1 MNIRGMMPDKFAAL
15 AGGGR
20 KKQPGG
26 RRSLREL
33 QARQDAIEAGKKV
46 FGVNRLLADPRFQV
60 PAFIITDIVLL
71 LLFRYCVNLFAQLR
85 DPASMDLSLANMGIV
100 RMVKL
105 IGLKSSLTVN
115 AVFLLIAAA
124 VNIIY
129 SIRLRISNEDSL
141 NKGQK
146 GTERWTTVTEI
157 TEQYQAIPEL
167 GERYPGAGGTMVA
180 HFLGNIYLDNSPTNT
195 LIIGMTRSGKG
206 QMYVIPTMD
215 ILSRAEKQ
223 SSMVVIDP
231 KLENYKMARKILQ
244 ERGYDVRLFNID
256 DPVHSMGFN
265 PLHLIIEAFKGG
277 RMPEA
282 EMLAN
287 TFSYSVFNASS
298 KSAGSSSNE
307 DFFLKTAC
315 GLSNALILALVDDC
329 LAEDR
334 RLNEARRQKYDK
346 ARLAFDTLPEEQ
358 KEKWG
363 ARFRAVASEYK
374 AAPSEGSKAD
384 RKKLTVSFGKD
395 LILDRRISKIPPE
408 FEFEEVHPH
417 EAGINMYSLV
427 NMFTVLSAEKP
438 YPDNPDIT
446 FLDLYFKLRPEGDR
460 AKMKYVAT
468 MVAGDRTKS
477 SIYATM
483 AADYQIFTFED
494 VAKMMSRSSMD
505 LNGIGFG
512 DKPQALFIGI
522 PDYDSSKNFLASVL
536 INQLY
541 FALAKGAT
549 RIKSGKCT
557 TPVKFILDEF
567 GNIPQI
573 ADFDHMV
580 TVCLGRNISFDIYIQ
595 SLSQV
600 TNLYGD
606 NAETITG
613 NCGNQIFILTND
625 NKTAEEFSKSLGNTT
640 RLDIQR
646 SGNKFA
652 DSKSFTES
660 TSEEALLTPNQLMGL
675 LPGECVINRTMKR
688 TDLKGKPVHPYPIF
702 NTKRLGTDLPY
713 SYQYLTEY
721 FPNAG
726 DMSLE
731 EANTEDLSDVSL
743 KAITFDP
750 FVGFARVNEAYKKAD
765 EEAAA
770 HEKDEEAEGTP
781 ESSGK
786 RRIKEVPQLLGL
798 LEGSEIDLA
807 DYGLDEDSPADELAE
822 RLDDMGLNAAIR
834 NMIVS
839 VLNQGDE

>member
-1 MNIRGMMPDKFAAL
+1 MNIRGMLPDRYAAIT
-15 AGGGR
+15 GER
-20 KKQPGG
+20 KKKTPA
-26 RRSLREL
+26 RSIREL
-33 QARQDAIEAGKKV
+33 QARQDAMEAGKKV
-46 FGVNRLLADPRFQV
+46 FGVNRLLADPKFQV
-60 PAFIITDIVLL
+60 PAFVITDAVLL
-71 LLFRYCVNLFAQLR
+71 LLFRYCINLFAQLR
-85 DPASMDLSLANMGIV
+85 DPASMDLSLANMSLF
-100 RMVKL
+100 RMVRL

-115 AVFLLIAAA
+115 AAFLLIAAA
-124 VNIIY
+124 VNVIY

-167 GERYPGAGGTMVA
+167 KEKYPGSGGTMVA
-180 HFLGNIYLDNSPTNT
+180 HFLGKIYLDNSPTNT

-206 QMYVIPTMD
+206 QMYVIPTLD

-231 KLENYKMARKILQ
+231 KLENYKMSRKILQ

-277 RMPEA
+277 RMSEA

-298 KSAGSSSNE
+298 KSDGGSSNE

-346 ARLAFDTLPEEQ
+346 ARMAFDALPEEQ
-358 KEKWG
+358 KEMWTD
-363 ARFRAVASEYK
+363 RFLAVASEYK
-374 AAPSEGSKAD
+374 GMPPEGSRAN
-384 RKKLTVSFGKD
+384 RKQLAVSFGKE
-395 LILDRRISKIPPE
+395 LILDKRVSKIPPT

-427 NMFTVLSAEKP
+427 NLFTVLSAEKP

-446 FLDLYFKLRPEGDR
+446 LLDLYFKLRPEGDR

-494 VAKMMSRSSMD
+494 VAKMMSKSSMD

-541 FALAKGAT
+541 FTLAKSAT
-549 RIKSGKCT
+549 RIKSGKCII
-557 TPVKFILDEF
+557 PVKFILDEF

-580 TVCLGRNISFDIYIQ
+580 TVCLGRGISFDIYIQ
-595 SLSQV
+595 SLSQI

-646 SGNKFA
+646 SGNKFS

-675 LPGECVINRTMKR
+675 LPGECVVNRTMKR
-688 TDLKGKPVHPYPIF
+688 TDLKGRPVHPYPIF
-702 NTKRLGTDLPY
+702 NTKWFGTDLPY

-731 EANTEDLSDVSL
+731 EANQEDLSGVSL

-750 FVGFARVNEAYKKAD
+750 YVGFARVNEAYQKA
-765 EEAAA
+765 EEETAA
-770 HEKDEEAEGTP
+770 HEKDEEAEGST

-786 RRIKEVPQLLGL
+786 RRIKDVPQLLGL
-798 LEGSEIDLA
+798 LEGSEIDLG
-807 DYGLDEDSPADELAE
+807 DYGLDEDSPADDLAE

-839 VLNQGDE
+839 VLNQRDD